1 MEKLE
6 ATKDGILG
14 ATLKKMLSLYSLNK
28 SMVIQLK

>member
-14 ATLKKMLSLYSLNK
+14 ATQKKMLSLYSLNK
-28 SMVIQLK
+28 SIVIKLR